1 MKGRGEN
8 FYLFFFNTLLR
19 ETNPTPREWFT
30 NKKAP
35 TQIEAY
41 KFLTKVNLNFT
52 LLTQTYKAKPQK
64 QEART
69 NDALLIA
76 TLTKHK
82 APKIAT
88 FEEAKTDESVRGEL
102 IYLLPENSNADLHNT
117 LKVSLYDNPE
127 NKSHF
132 TKTRRIKTKYC
143 PTREKKRRNI
153 LQFNQLRKEAS
164 QTTIALKVSQLGDK
178 SGMIYRV
185 HAKPTIKNLKKGGRV
200 ALARTN
206 LTSYARRQ
214 IKSSGRMLNH
224 LVRTN
229 KYFMSPIMVT
239 LTYGRNVPTD
249 AEAKSHLNNFFT
261 LMRKKKQMNLYTW
274 VAQLQTGKR
283 AKDKGEYSYRAEFGA
298 CIHFHILTTAT
309 DILLMRKAWCSIVN
323 RWEARKNMPIT
334 KLGGV
339 DVRKVFNASNYIA
352 KYLQN
357 EKETIKGN
365 MWGQSGA
372 MRKLITRTETKV
384 NCTFDLKAYA
394 KTRFEMNKRFAT
406 KTDYEQSK
414 EHLDQIN
421 SFASNGEPLNVFIG
435 KDYADYPIILTND
448 VSKVLADIKRIS
460 KNNLKVKNR
469 YY

>member
-1 MKGRGEN
+1 MVH
-8 FYLFFFNTLLR
+8 
-19 ETNPTPREWFT
+19 

-41 KFLTKVNLNFT
+41 KFLTKVNLHFT

-76 TLTKHK
+76 SLTKHK

-102 IYLLPENSNADLHNT
+102 IYLLSENSNADLHNT
-117 LKVSLYDNPE
+117 LKVSLYDNTEKDIKLWIESLKEPMRSE
-127 NKSHF
+127 AKSHF
-132 TKTRRIKTKYC
+132 TKTGKIKTKHC
-143 PTREKKRRNI
+143 SIQEKKRRNT

-164 QTTIALKVSQLGDK
+164 QTTIALKVSQLADK
-178 SGMIYRV
+178 SGMIYKV
-185 HAKPTIKNLKKGGRV
+185 HTKPTIKNLKKGGRV

-214 IKSSGRMLNH
+214 IKASGRMLNH

-249 AEAKSHLNNFFT
+249 AEAKGHLNNFFT
-261 LMRKKKQMNLYTW
+261 LMRKKKQMKLYTW

-298 CIHFHILTTAT
+298 CIHFHILTTQT

-323 RWEARKNMPIT
+323 KWEAKKNMPIT

-339 DVRKVFNASNYIA
+339 DVIKVFNASNYIA

-372 MRKLITRTETKV
+372 MRKLITRTETTV
-384 NCTFDLKAYA
+384 NCTFNLEAYA

-414 EHLDQIN
+414 EHLDQLN
-421 SFASNGEPLNVFIG
+421 SFASNGEALNVFIG

-448 VSKVLADIKRIS
+448 VYKVLEDIKRIS
-460 KNNLKVKNR
+460 KNNFKVKKKW
-469 YY
+469 

>member
-1 MKGRGEN
+1 M
-8 FYLFFFNTLLR
+8 LL
-19 ETNPTPREWFT
+19 P
-30 NKKAP
+30 
-35 TQIEAY
+35 
-41 KFLTKVNLNFT
+41 
-52 LLTQTYKAKPQK
+52 LLAQTYKAKPQK

-102 IYLLPENSNADLHNT
+102 IYLLSENSNADFDSRD
-117 LKVSLYDNPE
+117 LKHVLGQ
-127 NKSHF
+127 
-132 TKTRRIKTKYC
+132 
-143 PTREKKRRNI
+143 KKAI
-153 LQFNQLRKEAS
+153 S
-164 QTTIALKVSQLGDK
+164 LKVSQLADK
-178 SGMIYRV
+178 SGMIYKV
-185 HAKPTIKNLKKGGRV
+185 HTHPTITNLKKGGRV

-214 IKSSGRMLNH
+214 IKASGRMFNH
-224 LVRTN
+224 LVRT
-229 KYFMSPIMVT
+229 KKDFMSPIMVT

-249 AEAKSHLNNFFT
+249 AEAKSHLNNFLT

-274 VAQLQTGKR
+274 VAQMQTGKR

-298 CIHFHILTTAT
+298 CIHFHILTTQT

-323 RWEARKNMPIT
+323 KWESKKNMAIT

-339 DVRKVFNASNYIA
+339 DVRKVFNASNYIS

-365 MWGQSGA
+365 MWGQSSA
-372 MRKLITRTETKV
+372 MRKLITRTETIM
-384 NCTFDLKAYA
+384 NCDFDLEAYA

-406 KTDYEQSK
+406 KSDYEQSK

-421 SFASNGEPLNVFIG
+421 SFASSGEPLNVFIG

-448 VSKVLADIKRIS
+448 VSKVLEDIKRIS

-469 YY
+469 YC